1 MLSEQRGVPTL
12 TDFDVTFAL
21 VSMTAVLAVFDC
33 LGLER
38 HAGAEVSGP
47 GANR

>member
-1 MLSEQRGVPTL
+1 MHSEQRGVPTL

-21 VSMTAVLAVFDC
+21 VSMIAVLAVFDC